1 MKKKISLL
9 LAVIMLICS
18 LSASLVARA
27 DSSDYYQQRRQYNSQ
42 NNFEGG
48 SFYRNNSYFFDNNK
62 KKLYVKSSFTGTP
75 KSIKSSIKCYEHSTI
90 HKDYIY
96 YADSN
101 GYLKRTS
108 LSGKTTKTLIKNVY
122 ITNLMITNGKI
133 FFSANGSKYTG
144 FYKCDLDGKN
154 IKRILGSEILHNCY
168 SWESNIYYF
177 DYSSNKFKKINAKTY
192 KVSTVT
198 FNTTLKN
205 VDIFAMEGKFLYI
218 AKYSKSSVTFYKAN
232 VNTKK
237 ITKICETKYREGQFI
252 VGGGNIYGNELRD
265 DGYVYYY
272 RFKSDGKRETV
283 KKIEGYKVMFDNML
297 FYKNKIVTMKYDEG
311 NPTFGYYTIVT
322 IA

>member
-42 NNFEGG
+42 YIFEGG
-48 SFYRNNSYFFDNNK
+48 SFYGKNSYFFDNNK
-62 KKLYVKSSFTGTP
+62 KKLFVKSSFTGTP
-75 KSIKSSIKCYEHSTI
+75 TAVRSNIKCYEYNAI
-90 HKDYIY
+90 NGNYIY
-96 YADSN
+96 YADPN
-101 GYLKRTS
+101 GYLKKTS
-108 LSGKTTKTLIKNVY
+108 TTGKTMKTLIKNVY
-122 ITNLMITNGKI
+122 ITNLMITDGKI
-133 FFSANGSKYTG
+133 FFSANGGKYTG
-144 FYKCDLDGKN
+144 FYKCDFDGKN
-154 IKRILGSEILHNCY
+154 IKRIGSEILHPCF
-168 SWESNIYYF
+168 SWKSNIYYF
-177 DYSSNKFKKINAKTY
+177 DYSANKFKKINAKTY
-192 KVSTVT
+192 KVSTVS

-205 VDIFAMEGKFLYI
+205 IDIIAMEGNILYI

-232 VNTKK
+232 VDTKK
-237 ITKICETKYREGQFI
+237 VTKYCESKYREGQFI
-252 VGGGNIYGNELRD
+252 AAGGNFYGNELRD

-283 KKIEGYKVMFDNML
+283 RKIEGYKVMFDSMG

-311 NPTFGYYTIVT
+311 NPTFGYYTIAT